1 MKRIQELLR
10 NASLAER
17 VFTFISLILLVSIGI
32 VWFVGVHLNSTDQ
45 TQTIVPTTIQENVKV
60 AEEAVAMLESSNTE
74 DNLQHAKDA
83 INQLSGGTVKEEL
96 QKRVD
101 VVDKAMK
108 KKAEEIKKAKLKAEL
123 VRAEAAKKL
132 AEEQK
137 NSETSDSSIVTTLD
151 ETTTGG
157 TESYQEDTYNYQP
170 SYNYVDAGNS
180 SVYTPPSSSS
190 TVESSSSSTPTEIVP
205 PSSSEVVVPSTPTP
219 VEPSSSTETEVPAD
233 SSMII
238 EDQSQ
243 R

>member
-1 MKRIQELLR
+1 
-10 NASLAER
+10 
-17 VFTFISLILLVSIGI
+17 
-32 VWFVGVHLNSTDQ
+32 
-45 TQTIVPTTIQENVKV
+45 
-60 AEEAVAMLESSNTE
+60 MLESSNTE

-137 NSETSDSSIVTTLD
+137 EFETSDSSTVTTLKNLQ
-151 ETTTGG
+151 EVQP
-157 TESYQEDTYNYQP
+157 QEDTYNYQP
-170 SYNYVDAGNS
+170 SYNYVDPGNS

-190 TVESSSSSTPTEIVP
+190 TVESSSSFYATEVVP

>member
-1 MKRIQELLR
+1 MKRFQELLR

-17 VFTFISLILLVSIGI
+17 VFTFISVILLVSIGI
-32 VWFVGVHLNSTDQ
+32 VWFVGVHLNSTNQ

-137 NSETSDSSIVTTLD
+137 NSETSDSSTVTTLG
-151 ETTTGG
+151 ETSTGG

-170 SYNYVDAGNS
+170 SYNYVDL
-180 SVYTPPSSSS
+180 
-190 TVESSSSSTPTEIVP
+190 IL
-205 PSSSEVVVPSTPTP
+205 
-219 VEPSSSTETEVPAD
+219 
-233 SSMII
+233 M
-238 EDQSQ
+238 QSLSAEQ
-243 R
+243 IL

>member
-1 MKRIQELLR
+1 MMKRFQELLR

-17 VFTFISLILLVSIGI
+17 VLTFISVILLVSIGI
-32 VWFVGVHLNSTDQ
+32 VWFVGVHLNSTNQ

-137 NSETSDSSIVTTLD
+137 NSETSDSSTVTTLD

-170 SYNYVDAGNS
+170 SYNYVDPGNS

-190 TVESSSSSTPTEIVP
+190 TVESSSLSTPTEVVP
-205 PSSSEVVVPSTPTP
+205 PSSLEESRWCWIPIDRPRPLTR
-219 VEPSSSTETEVPAD
+219 SSCS
-233 SSMII
+233 IW
-238 EDQSQ
+238 
-243 R
+243 

>member
-10 NASLAER
+10 NASIAER

-32 VWFVGVHLNSTDQ
+32 VWFVGVHLNSTNQ

-137 NSETSDSSIVTTLD
+137 NSETSDSSTVTTLD

-170 SYNYVDAGNS
+170 SYNYVDPGNS

-190 TVESSSSSTPTEIVP
+190 TVESSRDRKS
-205 PSSSEVVVPSTPTP
+205 VV
-219 VEPSSSTETEVPAD
+219 
-233 SSMII
+233 
-238 EDQSQ
+238 
-243 R
+243 

>member
-17 VFTFISLILLVSIGI
+17 VITFISVILLLSIGI
-32 VWFVGVHLNSTDQ
+32 VWFVGVHLNSTNQ

-137 NSETSDSSIVTTLD
+137 NSETSDSSTVTTLD

-157 TESYQEDTYNYQP
+157 TESLCTGHFFNP
-170 SYNYVDAGNS
+170 PILSWANTAATRHSTCAS
-180 SVYTPPSSSS
+180 SRPKLRMPKATSS
-190 TVESSSSSTPTEIVP
+190 
-205 PSSSEVVVPSTPTP
+205 
-219 VEPSSSTETEVPAD
+219 
-233 SSMII
+233 
-238 EDQSQ
+238 
-243 R
+243 

>member
-1 MKRIQELLR
+1 MMKRIQELLR

-32 VWFVGVHLNSTDQ
+32 VWFVGVHLNSTNQ

-123 VRAEAAKKL
+123 V
-132 AEEQK
+132 
-137 NSETSDSSIVTTLD
+137 
-151 ETTTGG
+151 
-157 TESYQEDTYNYQP
+157 
-170 SYNYVDAGNS
+170 
-180 SVYTPPSSSS
+180 
-190 TVESSSSSTPTEIVP
+190 
-205 PSSSEVVVPSTPTP
+205 
-219 VEPSSSTETEVPAD
+219 
-233 SSMII
+233 
-238 EDQSQ
+238 
-243 R
+243 

>member
-1 MKRIQELLR
+1 
-10 NASLAER
+10 
-17 VFTFISLILLVSIGI
+17 
-32 VWFVGVHLNSTDQ
+32 
-45 TQTIVPTTIQENVKV
+45 
-60 AEEAVAMLESSNTE
+60 
-74 DNLQHAKDA
+74 
-83 INQLSGGTVKEEL
+83 LSGGTVKEEL

-137 NSETSDSSIVTTLD
+137 NSKLLIAPQLQPWMKLLQEVQKAIRKIPITTNLPIIMLIQ
-151 ETTTGG
+151 GIRLFILL
-157 TESYQEDTYNYQP
+157 QAVLLQWNLR
-170 SYNYVDAGNS
+170 VF
-180 SVYTPPSSSS
+180 
-190 TVESSSSSTPTEIVP
+190 STPTEVVP
-205 PSSSEVVVPSTPTP
+205 PSSLEVVVPSTPTP